1 MTDWTGPGPSRRH
14 FIAGAGAAAGAAT
27 FGLSQTAQA
36 APTRGGTLRFATRTD
51 GSGLDPHR
59 NIVYYVS
66 NPMAATT
73 QGLLDIDHKMDV
85 VPGVAES
92 WDISK
97 DLTVY
102 TYKLR
107 KGVEYHNGRTVDA
120 ESVKW
125 NYERIMD
132 PKTGHPFTRASL
144 AEVEKI
150 EALDKHTVR
159 ITLKAP
165 SGVFLANTIYYP
177 CNLIAPDSV
186 DKVDTNP
193 IGCGPFKYVSWKRYA
208 KTELV
213 RFENY
218 FETDAAGNRLP
229 YLDAIEGYPK
239 KEDKVRLTALR
250 TGEVDLIENMAY
262 SDAVDFKK
270 NYTKEFNTWD
280 IPQVGTAMLLL
291 NAKSGPFAQSH
302 PDSKLLRQAVAHAI
316 DREAIHQAVFN
327 ELGYKLQGYYSEA
340 SPWHMKGLKSAIA
353 YDPEKSKAILRK
365 LNAVGTP
372 IEVVARDDFEY
383 MHQSGE
389 LVHAMLTEVGFQAK
403 NSVYDNPVLRKKLEK
418 SDFSVESTA
427 FSYRFEPDGWFS
439 RVVHS
444 AGAEGKLRHGFAS
457 EKADKLIEE
466 ARLTLDRKKRLELYA
481 EVEAIV
487 NDECAIIY
495 THAVPLT
502 SAGNKR
508 LKGYTPAFAGPFSIS
523 GGGIRTAYFEA

>member
-1 MTDWTGPGPSRRH
+1 MSFSAPNDLARRQ
-14 FIAGAGAAAGAAT
+14 FIAGAVAGATALGLPAAA
-27 FGLSQTAQA
+27 TAK
-36 APTRGGTLRFATRTD
+36 PKRGGTLRFATRTD
-51 GSGLDPHR
+51 GAGLDPHR

-85 VPGVAES
+85 VPGIAES
-92 WDISK
+92 WEISK
-97 DLTVY
+97 DLKVY
-102 TYKLR
+102 TFRLR

-125 NYERIMD
+125 NFERILD
-132 PKTGHPFTRASL
+132 PKTGHAFTRASL
-144 AEVEKI
+144 TEIEKM
-150 EALDKHTVR
+150 ELLDKHTLR

-165 SGVFLANTIYYP
+165 SGVFLANAIYYP

-193 IGCGPFKYVSWKRYA
+193 IGCGPFKYVSWKRFA
-208 KTELV
+208 KTEMV

-218 FETDAAGNRLP
+218 FESDKDGNRLP

-262 SDAVDFKK
+262 ADAIDFKK
-270 NYTKEFNTWD
+270 NFTKEFNTWD

-291 NAKSGPFAQSH
+291 NNKSGPFAQSH

-327 ELGYKLQGYYSEA
+327 ELGLKLSGYYSEA
-340 SPWHMKGLKSAIA
+340 SPWHIKGIKNTKAF
-353 YDPEKSKAILRK
+353 DPEKSKSILRK
-365 LNAVGTP
+365 LNALGTP
-372 IEVVARDDFEY
+372 IDVVARDDFVY
-383 MHQSGE
+383 MRQSAE
-389 LVHAMLTEVGFQAK
+389 LVHAMLTEAGFKAK
-403 NSVYDNPVLRKKLEK
+403 NAVFDEPALREKLKKG
-418 SDFSVESTA
+418 DFSVESSA

-439 RVVHS
+439 RVIHS
-444 AGAEGKLRHGFAS
+444 AGSEGQLRHGFKS

-466 ARLTLDRKKRLELYA
+466 ARLTLDRNKRLELYA
-481 EVEAIV
+481 EVEGIV
-487 NDECAIIY
+487 NDECFLIY

-508 LKGYTPAFAGPFSIS
+508 LMGYKPAFAGPFSIA
-523 GGGIRTAYFEA
+523 GGGVRTAYFDA